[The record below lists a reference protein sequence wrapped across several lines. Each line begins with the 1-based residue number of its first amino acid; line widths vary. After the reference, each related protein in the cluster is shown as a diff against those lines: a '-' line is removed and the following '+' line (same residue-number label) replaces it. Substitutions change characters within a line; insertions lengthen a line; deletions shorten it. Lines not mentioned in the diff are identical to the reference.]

1 MYKIVLIRHGQST
14 WNKENKFTGWTDV
27 DLSDNGVKEAKD
39 AARLLK
45 KDKYSFD
52 LAFTS
57 VLKRATKTLKIILK
71 EMNLDIPIKY
81 SWRLNER
88 HYGSLQG
95 LNKAEMADKV
105 GEEKVQI
112 WRRSYDVKPPLLS
125 TDDSR
130 FPGKDELYSNVDTKD
145 LPLGESLKDTVS
157 RVMPYWNENIVPA
170 IKAGDKIIISAHG
183 NSLRAL
189 VKYLDNVS
197 DLEISRL
204 NIPTGIPLVY
214 ELDSELR
221 PLKHYYL
228 GDQQKV
234 NNAINSV
241 KNQVKTN

>member
-130 FPGKDELYSNVDTKD
+130 FPGKDELYSTVDTKD